1 MHPGKLRRRNYRLQ
15 LSNILHKRMVM

>member
-1 MHPGKLRRRNYRLQ
+1 MQPGKLRRRNYRLQ